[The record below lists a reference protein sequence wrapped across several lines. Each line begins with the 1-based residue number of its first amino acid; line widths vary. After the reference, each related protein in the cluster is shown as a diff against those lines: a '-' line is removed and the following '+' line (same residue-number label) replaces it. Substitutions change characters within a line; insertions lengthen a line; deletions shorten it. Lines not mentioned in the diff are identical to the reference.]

1 VCHISNTQQQYV
13 CHISNTQQDKNLAS
27 KWYASEIKV
36 TVTDYK
42 LQAKG
47 KEKFRKNAEKMAW
60 DSNRAP

>member
-1 VCHISNTQQQYV
+1 V

-47 KEKFRKNAEKMAW
+47 KEKFRKNAEKMA
-60 DSNRAP
+60 